1 MMRILARFG
10 SFLNIEIGFR
20 WRFNDVFKIV
30 VAPLDAELYI
40 DGLPMK
46 DHTCSKGR
54 IPLIEVEAACE
65 NAIVWPIIIA
75 GWIELALSAPPEP
88 EDRYLEK
95 LSIRVKSFP
104 QFIQQSGQ
112 NALSKE

>member
-10 SFLNIEIGFR
+10 SFLIGFR
-20 WRFNDVFKIV
+20 WRSNDVFEIV

-40 DGLPMK
+40 DVLPMK

-75 GWIELALSAPPEP
+75 GWIELALSAPEP

-104 QFIQQSGQ
+104 QFIQQSG

>member
-1 MMRILARFG
+1 MRILARFG

-54 IPLIEVEAACE
+54 IPLIEAVEAACE

-75 GWIELALSAPPEP
+75 GWIELALSAPEP

-95 LSIRVKSFP
+95 LSIRVP
-104 QFIQQSGQ
+104 QFIQQSG